1 MREDNIEEIIHPQ
14 HLCYEWFHEGNI
26 HCCKCLSGQWERMK
40 HFCICSNSSKDTM
53 FKCSYKV
60 QIKTLYEQHHKEGD
74 GSWTYVPVVNLY
86 GGDRY
91 LGREK
96 QSLCTRWFSL
106 LLTWHCSKFTL
117 GYSDQRLKCQFF
129 FLFRSVMN
137 PDENLENCAFE
148 KKFRI

>member
-1 MREDNIEEIIHPQ
+1 MVTRNGLSGRKELFCFSPLYRCERPEGFTGWKEYSVDKTVLKRGTDGWHKVLYLMREDNIEEIIHPQ

-60 QIKTLYEQHHKEGD
+60 QIKTLYEQHHREGD

-96 QSLCTRWFSL
+96 
-106 LLTWHCSKFTL
+106 
-117 GYSDQRLKCQFF
+117 
-129 FLFRSVMN
+129 
-137 PDENLENCAFE
+137 
-148 KKFRI
+148 